1 MPTNYTSLLGFALPT
16 TGELTNT
23 WGTVVNNSITELVE
37 DSIAATA
44 TASVTA
50 GDWTLSTTGAGVTN
64 EARCAIIIPTGTPGV
79 SRNVIAPSQ
88 SKAYVIINQS
98 NAAIVFKG
106 AATTGVTVASGD
118 KALVAW
124 SGTDFVRIDTT
135 VGGSTTQVQYNDANT
150 FAGSANFTFNS
161 GTGAVTATSFSGSGA
176 SLTNLNANNVATGTL
191 AVDRGGTGQ
200 VTYTNGQL
208 LIGNTTGNTLTKATL
223 TAGTNVTV
231 TNSTGSITIAAPAA
245 GSDTQ
250 VQFNDGGTATGG
262 DSGLTYNK
270 TTNTLTVDGIP
281 IGTGAGNISTNIAI
295 GPAALDS
302 NTTGGENVA
311 IGRNT
316 LTANTTAFYC
326 TAVGVDA
333 LASTNA
339 NFNTAVGNAAGY
351 GITSGTL
358 NTVVGFSAGGLG
370 ATANGNSA
378 FGYGTLFN
386 STNGAN
392 TALGAYG
399 LLANTTGTYNTAV
412 GYDALSDRTADTNSA
427 GLGYQSRVTGSNQ
440 VQLGN
445 ASTTTY
451 AYGAVQNR
459 SDARDKADVRD
470 TQLGLNFIA
479 ALRPVDYKWDYRDDY
494 LPPRPELT
502 LPVNSTAEEK
512 AEYDA
517 KMDEWRKARD
527 LALVNRDGSKKRTRY
542 HHGLIAQEVK
552 AVMQAQG
559 VDFGGFQDHKLK
571 GGEDVMS
578 IGYNELIGPLIKAIQ
593 ELKAEVDALKGK

>member
-223 TAGTNVTV
+223 TAGANVTV
-231 TNSTGSITIAAPAA
+231 TNGTGSITLAAVAS

-250 VQFNDGGTATGG
+250 VQFNDGGTAFGG

-281 IGTGAGNISTNIAI
+281 IGTGAGNISSNIAI
-295 GPAALDS
+295 GSSALDS
-302 NTTGGENVA
+302 NTTGIENVA
-311 IGRNT
+311 IGRNA
-316 LTANTTAFYC
+316 LTANTTTSYC
-326 TAVGVDA
+326 TAVGFDA
-333 LASTNA
+333 LKSATAS
-339 NFNTAVGNAAGY
+339 FNTAFGNAAGF
-351 GITSGTL
+351 GITTGQS
-358 NTVVGFSAGGLG
+358 NTFVGA
-370 ATANGNSA
+370 ANGVASGVANYNTGVGA
-378 FGYGTLFN
+378 GCLFN
-386 STNGAN
+386 VTNGAN
-392 TALGAYG
+392 TALGFYTLNA
-399 LLANTTGTYNTAV
+399 AVNATYNTAV
-412 GYDALSDRTADTNSA
+412 GYDALSDRTSDTNTS
-427 GLGYQSRVTGSNQ
+427 GFGNGTRVTGSNQ
-440 VQLGN
+440 VQLGDS
-445 ASTTTY
+445 ATTTY
-451 AYGAVQNR
+451 TYGAVQNR
-459 SDARDKADVRD
+459 SDARDKTDVRD

-494 LPPRPELT
+494 LPPRPDIQ
-502 LPVNSTAEEK
+502 LPINGTPEEK
-512 AEYDA
+512 AEYEA
-517 KMDEWRKARD
+517 QMEAWRKTRD
-527 LALVNRDGSKKRTRY
+527 LALVNKDGSKKRSRY

-559 VDFGGFQDHKLK
+559 VDFGGFQDHTVK
-571 GGEDVMS
+571 GGEDVLS
-578 IGYNELIGPLIKAIQ
+578 IGYAELIGPLIKAIQ
-593 ELKAEVDALKGK
+593 ELKAEVDALKGN